1 MALTKAELIS
11 EAALDDAM
19 SGVLE
24 AGANIT
30 ITHNAQ
36 TGKMVIQAPNV
47 PSNAES
53 IALSIAL
60 S

>member
-11 EAALDDAM
+11 ETALSDAM
-19 SGVLE
+19 SARLE
-24 AGANIT
+24 AGANIF
-30 ITHNAQ
+30 IVHNAE
-36 TGKMVIQAPNV
+36 TGKMVIQAPNMS
-47 PSNAES
+47 SNAES